1 MCFCRTVGHLVCM
14 LHLFGVT
21 GVTQVQVGGRKAKD
35 SPGGKGVWCVSNL
48 ESLATQGHFD
58 QKFEFHEKN

>member
-1 MCFCRTVGHLVCM
+1 MFLPDSRTPGMLV
-14 LHLFGVT
+14 HLF
-21 GVTQVQVGGRKAKD
+21 GVTQVQVRGRKAKD